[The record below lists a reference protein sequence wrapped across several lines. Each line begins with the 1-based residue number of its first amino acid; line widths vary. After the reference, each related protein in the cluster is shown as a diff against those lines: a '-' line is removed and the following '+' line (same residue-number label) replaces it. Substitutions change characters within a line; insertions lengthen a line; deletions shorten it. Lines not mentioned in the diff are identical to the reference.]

1 MNSKK
6 DEGKQRNTKSRF
18 RLRELVYHNTF
29 VFVCSLITAVVGWFV
44 MAAGSDRNG
53 SYVVQNVPVNI
64 SLSARAEEEGL
75 RVFNASYDTVDIE
88 VSGSSSITRA
98 LTAEDFEVSVTLNPT
113 STKLTGNTTQK
124 LSAQV
129 KCVKRNAV
137 SDYDIVSVS
146 PEEITLEYDRF
157 KETAL
162 KIEPDL
168 TYTAATG
175 FYPGTPVLS
184 VEQVKVSGPESAVNK
199 AVRAAVSYN
208 AADPLREFGEWHCP
222 LRLFDQ
228 DSQELADLESLYLT
242 TDVEEVQV
250 TVPVTPKKTVPLQV
264 TTAHAPSSFSSSRI
278 TISPEAIELT
288 GSAETLGTVTE
299 IRLDTIIDFAE
310 LDLDQRSAS
319 YTMEIPVPAGTKDI
333 TNPGSNTLSQA
344 TVTVNLNGYR
354 TNTVTVPESNVQL
367 LNAPTGSL
375 EAQLSSRSLEVVLAG
390 PEAQVSKLTGDSV
403 TVQVDMSNMEVRAGM
418 MEAPAT
424 VAISG
429 SAGEACWV
437 LGAYTV
443 TLAIQDVRTQ
453 SVSSQMG
460 SEAALAAAP
469 PAA

>member
-6 DEGKQRNTKSRF
+6 DEGKQRNTKGRF

-208 AADPLREFGEWHCP
+208 AADPLREFGEWP
-222 LRLFDQ
+222 W
-228 DSQELADLESLYLT
+228 
-242 TDVEEVQV
+242 
-250 TVPVTPKKTVPLQV
+250 K
-264 TTAHAPSSFSSSRI
+264 
-278 TISPEAIELT
+278 
-288 GSAETLGTVTE
+288 
-299 IRLDTIIDFAE
+299 
-310 LDLDQRSAS
+310 
-319 YTMEIPVPAGTKDI
+319 
-333 TNPGSNTLSQA
+333 
-344 TVTVNLNGYR
+344 
-354 TNTVTVPESNVQL
+354 
-367 LNAPTGSL
+367 
-375 EAQLSSRSLEVVLAG
+375 
-390 PEAQVSKLTGDSV
+390 
-403 TVQVDMSNMEVRAGM
+403 
-418 MEAPAT
+418 
-424 VAISG
+424 
-429 SAGEACWV
+429 AC
-437 LGAYTV
+437 
-443 TLAIQDVRTQ
+443 I
-453 SVSSQMG
+453 
-460 SEAALAAAP
+460 
-469 PAA
+469 